1 LDLGWGFSSFLIHSL
16 THRYVFVDEECGYKI
31 YINGMKEM
39 EKGDEELGFSLR
51 KKLSLFT
58 QRNGF
63 TL

>member
-1 LDLGWGFSSFLIHSL
+1 M
-16 THRYVFVDEECGYKI
+16 DEECGYKI

-51 KKLSLFT
+51 KKRSLFT
-58 QRNGF
+58 QRNVF